1 MTLQQLAQEALQNLQ
16 IEMFPVFPCQ
26 GMSWNVGELAVAQV
40 QITNTTGAPLRDI
53 AVETSM
59 IGSAAEYV
67 VSSVSWDGN
76 GAFRAKLLE
85 PGEVWGT
92 PVALLRGVSAGTFT
106 LTVTVAAEVV
116 PFGTA
121 PSASASYSV
130 LPMP

>member
-16 IEMFPVFPCQ
+16 IELGPVFPCQ
-26 GMSWNVGELAVAQV
+26 GASWNVGELAVVGV

-59 IGSAAEYV
+59 IGFAAEYV

-76 GAFRAKLLE
+76 GAFRASLE
-85 PGEVWGT
+85 PGEVWGS
-92 PVALLRGVSAGTFT
+92 PVALLRGVSAGMFT

-116 PFGTA
+116 PYGTA
-121 PSASASYSV
+121 PSVSAAYSV
-130 LPMP
+130 WPPP

>member
-1 MTLQQLAQEALQNLQ
+1 MTLHELAQEALQNLQ
-16 IEMFPVFPCQ
+16 IELGPVFPCQ
-26 GMSWNVGELAVAQV
+26 GQSWNVGELAVVGV

-67 VSSVSWDGN
+67 VSSPSWDGN
-76 GAFRAKLLE
+76 GAFRASLLE
-85 PGEVWGT
+85 PGEVWGG

-116 PFGTA
+116 PYATA
-121 PSASASYSV
+121 PSVSAAYSV
-130 LPMP
+130 WPMP